1 MLRAEE
7 WAARSE
13 AERPRLKS
21 QPTPHTLTP
30 PTPPWPSSN
39 ASCVTYPGPSIS
51 LCVKWGRYQALL
63 PGDESFIWDDIW
75 NILSARPGKW
85 NILSTGME
93 TSDADC
99 LSLVKT
105 SLRGGG
111 ELCPGGSWG
120 GGGTIEKLLRE
131 KNWTEAAFPAITS
144 VFQTAEAGGE
154 GDRGPTA
161 PTTVAESAPLL
172 SALLEVRKT
181 CKQSPSHTRLQWGL
195 GTVFF

>member
-120 GGGTIEKLLRE
+120 GGGNYWETIEGKEL
-131 KNWTEAAFPAITS
+131 
-144 VFQTAEAGGE
+144 
-154 GDRGPTA
+154 DRGC
-161 PTTVAESAPLL
+161 L
-172 SALLEVRKT
+172 SSHHICIPDSRSWWGGWQRSHCPHHCSWV
-181 CKQSPSHTRLQWGL
+181 SPPPKCPPGSPQNM
-195 GTVFF
+195 